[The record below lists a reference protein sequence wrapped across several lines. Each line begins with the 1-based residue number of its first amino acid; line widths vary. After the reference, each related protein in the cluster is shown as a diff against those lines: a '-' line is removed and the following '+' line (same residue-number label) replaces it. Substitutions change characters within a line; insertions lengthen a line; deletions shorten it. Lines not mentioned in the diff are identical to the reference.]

1 TMWAVILLSFGSLS
15 GDMVKSFFKRR
26 RGIDRG
32 GEWLLVDQYDFV
44 AGALLLT
51 LAGDPGWVFN
61 TFSLPLLAAILVL
74 TPLLHRTVNIIGYKV
89 GLKKVPW

>member
-1 TMWAVILLSFGSLS
+1 
-15 GDMVKSFFKRR
+15 
-26 RGIDRG
+26 
-32 GEWLLVDQYDFV
+32 
-44 AGALLLT
+44 
-51 LAGDPGWVFN
+51 GDPGWVFN